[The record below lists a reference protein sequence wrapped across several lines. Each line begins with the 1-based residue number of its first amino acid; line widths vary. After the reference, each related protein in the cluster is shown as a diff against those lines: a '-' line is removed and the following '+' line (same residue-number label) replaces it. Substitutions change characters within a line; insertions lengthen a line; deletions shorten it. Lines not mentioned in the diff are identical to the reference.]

1 LRVKNHILNHC
12 LLFWRGQKKR
22 KAQEEKMSAIR
33 SRKREQWVSAANLLV
48 YKSAQ
53 HVGCPECGT
62 PSLQVRDVE
71 YGWGQRRGLERYLV
85 CSHCRAYNAVNMR
98 RAGPLAEAPLLAA
111 E

>member
-1 LRVKNHILNHC
+1 MFAILS
-12 LLFWRGQKKR
+12 GQKKR
-22 KAQEEKMSAIR
+22 KAQEEEMSAIR

-71 YGWGQRRGLERYLV
+71 YGWGQRRGLERYLI